1 MALAIEILIPGD
13 RNFLVEDI
21 DINSESFPRGSDMGL
36 IPGLERSSGEGN
48 GYLLQ
53 CSCLENSMDRGTWWP
68 KVHGITKRHDRV
80 TNTFFLPFI
89 KINTSDFLG
98 ESKESP
104 SFSGSLT
111 L

>member
-53 CSCLENSMDRGTWWP
+53 CSCLENSMDKEAWEATLY
-68 KVHGITKRHDRV
+68 GITKSQ
-80 TNTFFLPFI
+80 T
-89 KINTSDFLG
+89 
-98 ESKESP
+98 
-104 SFSGSLT
+104 
-111 L
+111 